1 MGREKKDLR
10 DSPSGDSTAT
20 MIKRS
25 LKYGLKSALKTATGG
40 GMADQARKAIKSN
53 VAQTQA
59 AINKDTQ

>member
-25 LKYGLKSALKTATGG
+25 LKYGI
-40 GMADQARKAIKSN
+40 KA
-53 VAQTQA
+53 
-59 AINKDTQ
+59 